1 MRVLTWNL
9 FHGRSVPDTPRSL
22 LAEFAETIAGWAWDV
37 ALLQEVPPWWPRELA
52 RAARAAGASA
62 PTSRTCL
69 LPLRRRA
76 AERRPDLMKAAG
88 GGANAIL
95 VRGRVLPGQRV
106 ATLRRLPE
114 RRLVHGVRLADGTWV
129 SNLHAQAHL
138 PAAARADAAKAG
150 ALTLQWAA
158 GAPAVL
164 GGDFNQCDPAV
175 DGFTAAASARIDH
188 VLVRGLRAAGPGRRL
203 ERGGL
208 SDHPPL
214 LAELSPA
221 PAGRSRGA

>member
-22 LAEFAETIAGWAWDV
+22 LAEFAETIAGWEWDV

-69 LPLRRRA
+69 LPLRRMA
-76 AERRPDLMKAAG
+76 AERRPDLMKAGG

-138 PAAARADAAKAG
+138 PAAARTDAASAG

-164 GGDFNQCDPAV
+164 GGDFNHRDPAV
-175 DGFTAAASARIDH
+175 DGFARAASARVDH
-188 VLVRGLRAAGPGRRL
+188 VLVHGLRATRPGRRL
-203 ERGGL
+203 QRGPL

-214 LAELSPA
+214 VAELSPA